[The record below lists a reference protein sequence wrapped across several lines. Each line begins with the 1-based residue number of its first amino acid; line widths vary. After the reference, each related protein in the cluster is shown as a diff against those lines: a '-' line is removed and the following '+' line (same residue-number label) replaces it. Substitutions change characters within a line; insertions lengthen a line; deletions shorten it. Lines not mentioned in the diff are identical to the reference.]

1 MLAYRQQLV
10 RTRAPSTDQPGN
22 RLAKGAAGRDSRH
35 MDLNMKLRGHRDSS
49 GSGLLGTYCV
59 PALPP
64 ADLYGERKFLIFRLK
79 DTEPLGRIASRRE
92 T

>member
-1 MLAYRQQLV
+1 MLAYRQPLV

-22 RLAKGAAGRDSRH
+22 RSAKGAAVETPGTW
-35 MDLNMKLRGHRDSS
+35 DLNMKLRGCRDSS
-49 GSGLLGTYCV
+49 GSGLLSTYCV
-59 PALPP
+59 PALPL

-79 DTEPLGRIASRRE
+79 DTEPLGRIASGRE